1 MSWIDWLVLTGTLA
15 FIVIYG
21 TIKSR
26 KNTDIDDYLK
36 NDRKLKWWQIGIS
49 VMATQASAITFI
61 STPGQA
67 YEDGMGFIQFYFG
80 LPIAMIILIAF
91 IIPIYHKLN
100 VFTAYEYLEN
110 RFDVRVRQLTS
121 FLFLVQRAL
130 AAGITIYAPAIIL
143 SIVFGWSL
151 SITATLIG
159 LLVIIY
165 TVSGG
170 SKAVSITQ
178 QHQMAIMMGGMI
190 IALIYIIYRV
200 NQFVP
205 FENSVEILKSS
216 NKLNFIDTKFDF
228 KNKYNIWSG
237 IIAGTFLQLA
247 YFGTDQSQVSRY
259 LGGKSLREIK
269 LGLTFNAIFKIPMQL
284 LILFTGVMLFVFYL
298 YVKPPIIFNTTEL
311 NSLKASTYS
320 DTLAKLQA
328 KYDENFASFS
338 NIYITQDKTLMW
350 KANGEQVP
358 EEYRGVFEPFNVE
371 DDINYLKY
379 QTIQLAKENNPKAIT
394 KDNDFVFIHFILNY
408 MPVGMVGLLFAVIL
422 CAGMS
427 SKSSELN
434 ALSAATIMDF
444 YKRSFVKDKPESHYV
459 KASKIST
466 AIWGVISILFALI
479 FSLFD
484 NLIEAVNIIGSLFY
498 GVILGIFLTGFFVK
512 KVTATPLLLA
522 ALFAEIIVVTAFI
535 LEKTDRLDFS
545 YMWLNP
551 LGCLGVMLFAVILQ
565 LFFKPRNS

>member
-1 MSWIDWLVLTGTLA
+1 MSWIDWLVLAGTLL
-15 FIVIYG
+15 FIVVYG

-80 LPIAMIILIAF
+80 LPIAMLILIVF

-121 FLFLVQRAL
+121 FLFLIQRSL

-151 SITATLIG
+151 SFTAALIG
-159 LLVIIY
+159 VLVIIY

-178 QHQMAIMMGGMI
+178 QQQMAIMMGGMI
-190 IALIYIIYRV
+190 AALIFIIYKV
-200 NQFVP
+200 TQFVP
-205 FENSVEILKSS
+205 FENSVQILKSS
-216 NKLNFIDTKFDF
+216 GKLNIIDTKFDLN
-228 KNKYNIWSG
+228 NKYNIWSG

-259 LGGKSLREIK
+259 LGGRSLREIK

-284 LILFTGVMLFVFYL
+284 LILFTGVMLFVFYI
-298 YVKPPIIFNTTEL
+298 YTKPPVLFNTVELDALRKTEYAD
-311 NSLKASTYS
+311 SLALQETNFDQDFAMYS
-320 DTLAKLQA
+320 AYQKKQGNTIYMNDPVKLAQL
-328 KYDENFASFS
+328 E
-338 NIYITQDKTLMW
+338 DKINLT
-350 KANGEQVP
+350 KANVQKLMV
-358 EEYRGVFEPFNVE
+358 
-371 DDINYLKY
+371 
-379 QTIQLAKENNPKAIT
+379 QNNPKAIT
-394 KDNDFVFIHFILNY
+394 KDNDFVFVHFILHY

-466 AIWGVISILFALI
+466 AIWGFVSIGFALI

-498 GVILGIFLTGFFVK
+498 GVILGIFLTGFFFKRVSS
-512 KVTATPLLLA
+512 TPLLIA
-522 ALFAEIIVVTAFI
+522 ALLSEIVVVITFI
-535 LEKTDRLDFS
+535 LEKTDWVDFS

-551 LGCLGVMLFAVILQ
+551 LGCIGVMLFSLLLQ
-565 LFFKPRNS
+565 PLFPKIAR

>member
-1 MSWIDWLVLTGTLA
+1 MSWIDWLVLAGTLL
-15 FIVIYG
+15 FIVLYG

-80 LPIAMIILIAF
+80 LPIAMIILIVF
-91 IIPIYHKLN
+91 IIPIFHKLN

-121 FLFLVQRAL
+121 LLFLIQRSL

-151 SITATLIG
+151 TGTAALIG
-159 LLVIIY
+159 VLVIIY

-178 QHQMAIMMGGMI
+178 QQQMAIMMGGMI
-190 IALIYIIYRV
+190 AALIFIIYKV
-200 NQFVP
+200 TQFVP
-205 FENSVEILKSS
+205 FEHTVEILKTSG
-216 NKLNFIDTKFDF
+216 KLNFIDTKFDLN
-228 KNKYNIWSG
+228 NKYNIWSG
-237 IIAGTFLQLA
+237 LIAGTFLQLA

-259 LGGKSLREIK
+259 LGGRSLREIK

-284 LILFTGVMLFVFYL
+284 LILFTGVMLFVFYI
-298 YVKPPIIFNTTEL
+298 YMKPPVLFNTVEL
-311 NSLKASTYS
+311 DKVRKSEYVDSLNQLEKSYDYYYNSYSSHYKLNDVNNIDEMQVLGLDYKNSDKEIKKIRKNVQGLMLK
-320 DTLAKLQA
+320 
-328 KYDENFASFS
+328 
-338 NIYITQDKTLMW
+338 
-350 KANGEQVP
+350 
-358 EEYRGVFEPFNVE
+358 
-371 DDINYLKY
+371 
-379 QTIQLAKENNPKAIT
+379 NNPKAIT
-394 KDNDFVFIHFILNY
+394 KDNDFVFVHFILNY

-466 AIWGVISILFALI
+466 AIWGGISIGFALI

-498 GVILGIFLTGFFVK
+498 GVILGIFVTGFFLK
-512 KVTATPLLLA
+512 RVTGTPLLIA
-522 ALFAEIIVVTAFI
+522 ALLSEIVVVITFI
-535 LEKTDRLDFS
+535 LEKIDYVNFS

-551 LGCLGVMLFAVILQ
+551 LGCIGVMLFSLLLQ
-565 LFFKPRNS
+565 PLFRKRSSV

>member
-1 MSWIDWLVLTGTLA
+1 MSWIDWLVLTGTLL

-26 KNTDIDDYLK
+26 KNADIDDYLK

-61 STPGQA
+61 SVPGQA
-67 YEDGMGFIQFYFG
+67 FEDGMGFVQFYFG
-80 LPIAMIILIAF
+80 LPIAMVILIVF

-100 VFTAYEYLEN
+100 VFTAYEYLED

-121 FLFLVQRAL
+121 FLFLIQRSL

-151 SITATLIG
+151 SITAIIIG
-159 LLVIIY
+159 VLVIIY

-178 QHQMAIMMGGMI
+178 QHQMTVMI
-190 IALIYIIYRV
+190 VGIIVAMIYIIYKV
-200 NQFVP
+200 TQSVP
-205 FENSVEILKSS
+205 FDHSLQILKTSG
-216 NKLNFIDTKFDF
+216 KLNIIDTKFSW
-228 KNKYNIWSG
+228 NNRYNIWSG

-247 YFGTDQSQVSRY
+247 YFGADQSQVSRY
-259 LGGKSLREIK
+259 LGGRSLREIK
-269 LGLTFNAIFKIPMQL
+269 LGLTFNAVFKIPMQL
-284 LILFTGVMLFVFYL
+284 LILFTGVMLFVFYV
-298 YVKPPIIFNTTEL
+298 YTKPPIWFNTVEL
-311 NSLKASTYS
+311 GQLKQSSYVYQIDSLQKKFDVQYTDLQSAVGISNYNKEAIQKYNTDVKGIKKNIAMLSAKMKDKNPEKA
-320 DTLAKLQA
+320 
-328 KYDENFASFS
+328 
-338 NIYITQDKTLMW
+338 KTD
-350 KANGEQVP
+350 G
-358 EEYRGVFEPFNVE
+358 
-371 DDINYLKY
+371 
-379 QTIQLAKENNPKAIT
+379 
-394 KDNDFVFIHFILNY
+394 DFVFIHFILHY

-434 ALSAATIMDF
+434 ALSAATVMDF
-444 YKRSFVKDKPESHYV
+444 YKRSFVRNKPELHYV
-459 KASKIST
+459 KVSKITT
-466 AIWGVISILFALI
+466 AIWGFVSIGFALI

-498 GVILGIFLTGFFVK
+498 GVILGIFLTGFFFK
-512 KVTATPLLLA
+512 KITASPLLLA
-522 ALFAEIIVVTAFI
+522 ALLAEIVVITTFV
-535 LEKTDRLDFS
+535 LERADLLDFS

-551 LGCLGVMLFAVILQ
+551 LGCLGVMVFALFLQ
-565 LFFKPRNS
+565 PLFRKKNA

>member
-1 MSWIDWLVLTGTLA
+1 MSWIDWLVLIGTLG

-26 KNTDIDDYLK
+26 KNVDIDDYLK

-80 LPIAMIILIAF
+80 LPIAMVILIVF

-121 FLFLVQRAL
+121 FLFLIQRSL

-151 SITATLIG
+151 SVTAMLIG
-159 LLVIIY
+159 VLVIIY

-190 IALIYIIYRV
+190 IALIFIIYKV

-205 FENSVEILKSS
+205 FENTVQILQSS
-216 NKLNFIDTKFDF
+216 KKLNFIDTKFDF
-228 KNKYNIWSG
+228 NNKYNIWSG

-284 LILFTGVMLFVFYL
+284 LILFTGVMLFVFYI
-298 YVKPPIIFNTTEL
+298 YMKPPVLFNTVEIDNLRKSEYVDTL
-311 NSLKASTYS
+311 NGLESGFYKEYATYS
-320 DTLAKLQA
+320 NHVKRTYSLDEQA
-328 KYDENFASFS
+328 ESKFWKERMNVSR
-338 NIYITQDKTLMW
+338 DKV
-350 KANGEQVP
+350 K
-358 EEYRGVFEPFNVE
+358 EYV
-371 DDINYLKY
+371 LK
-379 QTIQLAKENNPKAIT
+379 NNPNAIT
-394 KDNDFVFIHFILNY
+394 KDNDFVFIHFILHY

-444 YKRSFVKDKPESHYV
+444 YKRSFVKNKPEAHYV

-466 AIWGVISILFALI
+466 AIWGGVSIGFALI

-498 GVILGIFLTGFFVK
+498 GVILGIFLTGFFFK
-512 KVTATPLLLA
+512 RVTATPLLIS
-522 ALFAEIIVVTAFI
+522 ALISEIIVVACFI
-535 LEKTDRLDFS
+535 LEKAELLKFS

-551 LGCLGVMLFAVILQ
+551 LGCISVMLFSILLQ
-565 LFFKPRNS
+565 AFFKKRVVS

>member
-1 MSWIDWLVLTGTLA
+1 MSWIDWLVLSGTLL

-26 KNTDIDDYLK
+26 KNADIDDYLK

-80 LPIAMIILIAF
+80 LPIAMIILIVF

-100 VFTAYEYLEN
+100 VITAYEYLEN

-121 FLFLVQRAL
+121 FLFLIQRSL

-151 SITATLIG
+151 SLTAAIIG
-159 LLVIIY
+159 VLVIIY

-178 QHQMAIMMGGMI
+178 QQQMAIMMGGMI
-190 IALIYIIYRV
+190 AALIFIIYKV

-205 FENSVEILKSS
+205 FESTVQILKSS
-216 NKLNFIDTKFDF
+216 GKLNFIDTKFDF
-228 KNKYNIWSG
+228 NNKYNIWSG

-259 LGGKSLREIK
+259 LGGRSVREIK

-284 LILFTGVMLFVFYL
+284 LILFTGVMLFVFYI
-298 YVKPPIIFNTTEL
+298 YVKPPVLFNTVEL
-311 NSLKASTYS
+311 DKLRNSTYVDS
-320 DTLAKLQA
+320 LQDLEA
-328 KYDENFASFS
+328 TFDARYDDYSSF
-338 NIYITQDKTLMW
+338 YK
-350 KANGEQVP
+350 K
-358 EEYRGVFEPFNVE
+358 R
-371 DDINYLKY
+371 YLDPT
-379 QTIQLAKENNPKAIT
+379 QTIADPRITESKKTMKETQEAVKQIMLKNNPQAIT
-394 KDNDFVFIHFILNY
+394 KDNDFVFIHFILHH

-434 ALSAATIMDF
+434 ALSAATVMDF

-466 AIWGVISILFALI
+466 AVWGVVSIGFALI

-498 GVILGIFLTGFFVK
+498 GVILGIFLTGFFFK
-512 KVTATPLLLA
+512 KITAVPLLFA
-522 ALFAEIIVVTAFI
+522 ALISEIIVVLTFI
-535 LEKTDRLDFS
+535 LEKYDMWDFS

-551 LGCLGVMLFAVILQ
+551 LGCLGVMLFSILLQ
-565 LFFKPRNS
+565 PFFRKRVV